1 MYCFL
6 LSFEI
11 LTTKLYSMKKLFI
24 LLVISLA
31 AFAGCSQED
40 REAET
45 KNDLSKEDVG
55 YKLNLN
61 DFTPFKTDTIVL
73 FKAYTAKELNSHIK
87 NTLNSFNDELE
98 EIRKKYPNADL
109 VVYKLNFKQNQ
120 AFVTDL
126 HFLDTKAKKVI
137 DVFDNKINSTF
148 PSLIGIADLLLGKC
162 PEGWTSG
169 GSFSSKEGIATAT
182 EKILSPSLKG
192 SGDCV
197 QIQYARGL
205 VSVQVCH
212 RKC

>member
-1 MYCFL
+1 
-6 LSFEI
+6 
-11 LTTKLYSMKKLFI
+11 MKRLFI

-40 REAET
+40 REPET
-45 KNDLSKEDVG
+45 RNNLNKKVG
-55 YKLNLN
+55 YDINLN
-61 DFTPFKTDTIVL
+61 GFTPFKTDTIVL
-73 FKAYTAKELNSHIK
+73 FKAYNSKELNGHIQK
-87 NTLNSFNDELE
+87 TLNGFNEELE
-98 EIRKKYPNADL
+98 AIRKKHPNVDL

-126 HFLDTKAKKVI
+126 YFLDTKSEKVI
-137 DVFDNKINSTF
+137 DVFESKTNSSF
-148 PSLIGIADLLLGKC
+148 PSLTVLADIFLGKC
-162 PEGWTSG
+162 PEGWTSD

-182 EKILSPSLKG
+182 EKILTSGLNG

-205 VSVQVCH
+205 LSVKVCH